1 MSSQIILD
9 LQGIAN
15 GTGNIT
21 ITPAEYFALKKEIL
35 ATCINFGEVC
45 LAVGFIFG
53 AVSVY
58 LYFKD
63 KQEREKNDII

>member
-9 LQGIAN
+9 LHNIAN

-21 ITPAEYFALKKEIL
+21 ITTAEYFALKKEIL

-45 LAVGFIFG
+45 LAIGFLFG

-58 LYFKD
+58 LYFRD
-63 KQEREKNDII
+63 KETRGDDGSV